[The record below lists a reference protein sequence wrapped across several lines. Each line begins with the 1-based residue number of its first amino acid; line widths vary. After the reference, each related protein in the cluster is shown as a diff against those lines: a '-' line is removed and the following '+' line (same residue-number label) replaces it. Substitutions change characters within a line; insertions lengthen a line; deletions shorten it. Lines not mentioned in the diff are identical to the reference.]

1 VRHPSLGLQHP
12 VHFGLVMVV
21 HLALGMITPPFGVH
35 PIAACTVAGAL
46 ARSRVPQATTSMK
59 SLSPQAARRA
69 FLGSVLALA
78 ATSSFAAWPEQ
89 TIRIMV
95 PWAPGGATDQIARLI
110 AQPLGQALGVSVI
123 VDNKGGAGGVIGT
136 QQFVKDKPDGY
147 ALLLATSSTNAAA
160 PYLYKKLGF
169 DPLNDFTPVTTLCAI
184 PNVMVVPAKSPWHS
198 LKDIVDAA
206 KKDPGKYTYGSAG
219 IGGSQH
225 LAGAQFKNAA
235 GIEIRHVPYKG
246 SGPAAQDLI
255 AGNIDMMIDTGSL
268 GSIRGG
274 LLRPLAVASEKRLP
288 ALPNVPTFREAG
300 VPMVASA
307 WYGLMLP
314 AHAPREVVMRLN
326 AEVNK
331 ILKSPEIHQRLV
343 DMGAEVWGSTPE
355 DYAKFNASELK
366 RYEAIVRD
374 SGAPQE

>member
-1 VRHPSLGLQHP
+1 MQY
-12 VHFGLVMVV
+12 
-21 HLALGMITPPFGVH
+21 
-35 PIAACTVAGAL
+35 
-46 ARSRVPQATTSMK
+46 
-59 SLSPQAARRA
+59 LSPRATRRA
-69 FLGSVLALA
+69 FVASLLAVA
-78 ATSSFAAWPEQ
+78 ASSSFAAWPEQ

-95 PWAPGGATDQIARLI
+95 PWAPGGATDQIARVI
-110 AQPLGQALGVSVI
+110 AQPLSEALHVAVV

-147 ALLLATSSTNAAA
+147 TLLLATSSTNAAA
-160 PYLYKKLGF
+160 PYLYKSLGF
-169 DPLNDFTPVTTLCAI
+169 DPIADFTPVTTLCAI
-184 PNVMVVPAKSPWHS
+184 PNVMVVPAKSPWNS
-198 LKDIVDAA
+198 LKDIVAAA

-255 AGNIDMMIDTGSL
+255 AGHIDMMLDTGSL

-274 LLRPLAVASEKRLP
+274 LLRPLAVASDKRLP
-288 ALPNVPTFREAG
+288 TLPNVPTFKEAG
-300 VPMVASA
+300 TPMIASA

-314 AHAPREVVMRLN
+314 ANAPAEVVTRLN
-326 AEVNK
+326 AEVNR
-331 ILKSPEIHQRLV
+331 ILKSPEIHAKLTG
-343 DMGAEVWGSTPE
+343 MGAIVMGGTAQEFASF
-355 DYAKFNASELK
+355 AASEVK

-374 SGAPQE
+374 SGAPKE